1 MQFALDLMQK
11 IPAGWPR
18 WATLAAIVI
27 VYFFFPTIAK
37 QLIGGRQEKETLD
50 RITRFL
56 QVKKLLLELEAL
68 QKEKDLAGAMFAGE
82 ARLLAEL
89 QESATAVE
97 QSPETIPYIS
107 RLQYSLLGGAVF
119 FLFTALLFVFGSF
132 PATTAWGTAT
142 FLLRDLGLTAGC
154 GLLASFIPLG
164 TLRASF
170 IYGLTMPLAL
180 ALLVLIVTR

>member
-1 MQFALDLMQK
+1 MQFALELMQK

-27 VYFFFPTIAK
+27 VYFFFPSITN

-50 RITRFL
+50 RTMRFL

-68 QKEKDLAGAMFAGE
+68 QKEKNLAGCTFPGE

-89 QESATAVE
+89 QEAATAVA
-97 QSPETIPYIS
+97 QAPETIPYMS

-119 FLFTALLFVFGSF
+119 FSSRLSCFSSAPFQRQRRGGPQHFSCRIWGWRPAADSWLLSSLGGRCVRVFS
-132 PATTAWGTAT
+132 T
-142 FLLRDLGLTAGC
+142 
-154 GLLASFIPLG
+154 
-164 TLRASF
+164 
-170 IYGLTMPLAL
+170 
-180 ALLVLIVTR
+180 V

>member
-68 QKEKDLAGAMFAGE
+68 QKEKNLVGYTFPGE
-82 ARLLAEL
+82 TRLLAEL
-89 QESATAVE
+89 QASVTAVE
-97 QSPETIPYIS
+97 QSPETISYMS

-119 FLFTALLFVFGSF
+119 FLLTTLLFIFGSF

-142 FLLRDLGLTAGC
+142 FLLRDLGLAAGC

-164 TLRASF
+164 ALRASF

-180 ALLVLIVTR
+180 ALLILTVTR

>member
-27 VYFFFPTIAK
+27 VYFFFPSITN

-56 QVKKLLLELEAL
+56 QMKKLLLELEAL
-68 QKEKDLAGAMFAGE
+68 QKEKNLVGYTFPGE

-97 QSPETIPYIS
+97 QSPETIPYVS

-119 FLFTALLFVFGSF
+119 FYSRRSCLSSAPFQRRRHGGPQRFSCGIWVWRPAADSWLLSSL
-132 PATTAWGTAT
+132 WG
-142 FLLRDLGLTAGC
+142 RYV
-154 GLLASFIPLG
+154 
-164 TLRASF
+164 R
-170 IYGLTMPLAL
+170 
-180 ALLVLIVTR
+180 VLSTV

>member
-1 MQFALDLMQK
+1 MQFALELMQK
-11 IPAGWPR
+11 IPVGWPR
-18 WATLAAIVI
+18 WTPLAAIVI
-27 VYFFFPTIAK
+27 VYCFFPSIAR

-68 QKEKDLAGAMFAGE
+68 QKEKNLVGCTCPGE
-82 ARLLAEL
+82 AQLLAEL
-89 QESATAVE
+89 QEAATAVE
-97 QSPETIPYIS
+97 QAPETIPYVR

-119 FLFTALLFVFGSF
+119 FLLTTLLFIFGSF
-132 PATTAWGTAT
+132 PATAWGTAT
-142 FLLRDLGLTAGC
+142 FLLRDVGLAAGC

-170 IYGLTMPLAL
+170 IYGLTLPLAL
-180 ALLVLIVTR
+180 ALLVLTVTR

>member
-1 MQFALDLMQK
+1 MQFALELMQK

-27 VYFFFPTIAK
+27 VYFFFPSIAR
-37 QLIGGRQEKETLD
+37 QLMGGRQEKETLD

-56 QVKKLLLELEAL
+56 QVKKLLLELEVL
-68 QKEKDLAGAMFAGE
+68 QKEKNLVGYTFPGE
-82 ARLLAEL
+82 AQLLVEL
-89 QESATAVE
+89 QEAATAVA
-97 QSPETIPYIS
+97 QAPETISYVS

-119 FLFTALLFVFGSF
+119 FLFTILLFMFGSF

-142 FLLRDLGLTAGC
+142 FLLRDLGLAVGC
-154 GLLASFIPLG
+154 GLLASFIPWG